1 MTIYK
6 SISTHWAQNH
16 NRPGIII
23 KGHTTKHCT
32 LIEITIPSDRN
43 VSTEEF
49 EKLSK
54 CKDLEIELPR
64 M

>member
-6 SISTHWAQNH
+6 SISTHWAQNP

-23 KGHTTKHCT
+23 KGHTTKYCT

-49 EKLSK
+49 EKLS
-54 CKDLEIELPR
+54 
-64 M
+64 